1 MMSGKSLAM
10 MPWFPRD
17 FIAATRHLALA
28 ERGAYRELL
37 DYQWE
42 MGALPKDEKRLARLL
57 AITPDEFAEIWPSI
71 RDKFEETDAGISNK
85 RLEEHRNKAI
95 AQRDKKIHGA
105 EKTNAKRYGE
115 RSDSGSHSDTPGAS
129 PPSPSPS
136 PSPSLTKKEEKS
148 PHTPTGVQKVFDH
161 WRTEWGHPDA
171 KLDPKRKARIE
182 ARLKN
187 FSADQVCDAIS
198 GFKHSDWHT
207 GRDPNGGGKVFD
219 KIETLLRE
227 DSQIEEGIRLFT
239 HPPRPPP
246 EKRQLSAV
254 ERVELAN
261 GLRRNDERVVAEQD
275 GSQWGDVEDSG
286 GDVRPEVYP
295 GLRRIGA

>member
-42 MGALPKDEKRLARLL
+42 MGVLPKDEKRLARLL

-71 RDKFEETDAGISNK
+71 RDKFEDTENGISNK
-85 RLEEHRNKAI
+85 RLEEHRKKAVE
-95 AQRDKKIHGA
+95 QRDKRINGA
-105 EKTNAKRYGE
+105 VKTNAKRYGE
-115 RSDSGSHSDTPGAS
+115 RDAMRDAKRLDIES
-129 PPSPSPS
+129 PPTPSPSPS
-136 PSPSLTKKEEKS
+136 QIKKKS
-148 PHTPTGVQKVFDH
+148 KNPHTPSRGVQQVFDH
-161 WRTEWGHPDA
+161 WRIEWQHPDSA
-171 KLDPKRKARIE
+171 LDDKRQRRIE
-182 ARLKN
+182 ARLARFTPEQLCN
-187 FSADQVCDAIS
+187 AIS
-198 GFKHSDWHT
+198 GFRHSDWHT
-207 GRDPNGGGKVFD
+207 GRDPKGGGKIYD
-219 KIETLLRE
+219 KIETLLRD
-227 DSQIEEGIRLFT
+227 DSQVEEGIRLFT

-246 EKRQLSAV
+246 EKRVLSAV

-275 GSQWGDVEDSG
+275 GSSWGDLEDLG
-286 GDVRPEVYP
+286 GDVRSEVYS